1 MLNNP
6 EFSKI
11 IDDAEKEVNEDVE
24 VIFLNVISQL
34 RETFNKLNNEDNY
47 KLNLKLKDWFNKNV
61 I

>member
-1 MLNNP
+1 MLNDP

-11 IDDAEKEVNEDVE
+11 IDDAEKEVNQDVD
-24 VIFLNVISQL
+24 VLFLNVISQL
-34 RETFNKLNNEDNY
+34 RGVFNTLDNDTNY

>member
-1 MLNNP
+1 MLNKP

-11 IDDAEKEVNEDVE
+11 VDDAEKEVNEDVE

-34 RETFNKLNNEDNY
+34 RETFNKLNNDDNY
-47 KLNLKLKDWFNKNV
+47 KLNLKLKAWFNKNV